1 MGKYRVSITGGR
13 KRQSMKQP
21 SYNMRVMQIYQEF
34 TMGISDR
41 ETSMTK
47 FEDLLHE
54 YGLLPLEEQLDRTIT
69 NENFIALLRMA
80 SEHRDVKSNR
90 DPEISKDLVQN
101 ISLTKSSMPHY
112 RIADS
117 ITQNCPICK
126 VKVTGLYNRM
136 QSLDNQTIP
145 VDPPRCKNCM
155 MKWVEEH
162 FGTGINSSLATPYP
176 MVSVDDTKVTPMDA
190 NEIDFFSQYEE
201 QMKDFTP

>member
-1 MGKYRVSITGGR
+1 
-13 KRQSMKQP
+13 MKQP
-21 SYNMRVMQIYQEF
+21 SYNIRVMQIYQEF

-80 SEHRDVKSNR
+80 SEHRDMRSNR
-90 DPEISKDLVQN
+90 DPEVSKDLIENVA
-101 ISLTKSSMPHY
+101 LTKANNMPHY
-112 RIADS
+112 RLADS
-117 ITQNCPICK
+117 ILQHCPICK
-126 VKVTGLYNRM
+126 VKVGGLYNRM

-145 VDPPRCKNCM
+145 VDPPRCKTCM

-162 FGTGINSSLATPYP
+162 FGSGINSSLATPYP
-176 MVSVDDTKVTPMDA
+176 QVSVDDIKVTPMDA
-190 NEIDFFSQYEE
+190 NEIDFFSQYED

>member
-1 MGKYRVSITGGR
+1 MK
-13 KRQSMKQP
+13 KQP
-21 SYNMRVMQIYQEF
+21 SYNLRVMQIYQEF
-34 TMGISDR
+34 TMGIADR

-80 SEHRDVKSNR
+80 SEHRDVRSNR
-90 DPEISKDLVQN
+90 DPEVSKDLVQN
-101 ISLTKSSMPHY
+101 VALTKSTGIPHY
-112 RIADS
+112 RLADS
-117 ITQNCPICK
+117 ITQSCPICK

-162 FGTGINSSLATPYP
+162 FGTGINSNLATPYP

-190 NEIDFFSQYEE
+190 NEIEFFSQYEE